1 LSGLILGIETATAR
15 GGVALVS
22 GAGELV
28 GETTLLSQEGHS
40 ERVLPALEQLLKLL
54 GLTLRALAAVAVS
67 SGPGSFTG
75 LRTGIATAKG
85 LAFSLGL
92 PLYGIPTLEAL
103 AAGAPPGTGFVCA
116 CLNAR
121 RGEVYRSLFRAGPA
135 GPVRVG
141 PDAVVA
147 AGEFA
152 AELPA
157 ACLLVGELPP
167 RWSERPAS
175 RNHSWLPSPALANHP
190 RASAV
195 ALLGLEA
202 LRQGRPSELGSLQ
215 PRYVRPPDAVARRT
229 VR

>member
-1 LSGLILGIETATAR
+1 MSGLILGIETATAR

-22 GAGELV
+22 GEGEIV
-28 GETTLLSQEGHS
+28 GETTLLSEEGHS
-40 ERVLPALEQLLKLL
+40 ERILPALEQLLKLQ
-54 GLTLRALAAVAVS
+54 GLTPGALTAVAVS

-85 LAFSLGL
+85 LAFSLRL

-103 AAGAPPGTGFVCA
+103 AAGAPSGAGFVCA

-135 GPVRVG
+135 GPVRLG
-141 PDAVVA
+141 PDAIVA
-147 AGEFA
+147 ARAFA
-152 AELPA
+152 AELPED
-157 ACLLVGELPP
+157 CLIIGDLPP
-167 RWSERPAS
+167 RWSEWSATRNRRWHPA
-175 RNHSWLPSPALANHP
+175 PAIANHP
-190 RASAV
+190 RAAAV

-215 PRYVRPPDAVARRT
+215 PRYVRPPDAVVRR
-229 VR
+229 RLG